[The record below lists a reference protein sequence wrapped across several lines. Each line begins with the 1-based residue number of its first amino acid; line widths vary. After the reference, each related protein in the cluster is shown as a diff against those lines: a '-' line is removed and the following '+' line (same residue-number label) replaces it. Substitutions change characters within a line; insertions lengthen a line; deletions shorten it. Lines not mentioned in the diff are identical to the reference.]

1 MCTQEPIFW
10 CLGNMDGDFPGS
22 GLFTSACP
30 EAVSHLEIYSITAC
44 VSMFLYWLL
53 IMNLSIFSM
62 QISAFVL
69 VCGQVMGELLLFLTS
84 LAFLILAFA
93 TSVSAISHQ
102 LPDFAGID
110 AAALSLLAISL
121 GLFPSEKFLELKE
134 SVWVTLLVVVF
145 VIIVVAFLLNLL
157 VAQLNQAYASVYLDM
172 QGYARLNRA
181 EVIVTTLEGV
191 RLSSWKRFLQSL
203 RLDRPLEFNEGD
215 VGLAGGIQILE
226 PANAAC
232 PGPLTGEPS
241 PLLMVHG
248 GCANPTTVD
257 SVRRFGGSTALSQP
271 WPEEEEAAEED
282 RFARLEK
289 LIAKTAAG
297 SPTQVPPPVRHL
309 RWPPQ
314 GTADTTAGAAQ

>member
-10 CLGNMDGDFPGS
+10 CMGNMDGDFPGS

-30 EAVSHLEIYSITAC
+30 EAVSHLEIYSITAG

-134 SVWVTLLVVVF
+134 SVWVTLLVVLF

-181 EVIVTTLEGV
+181 EVIVQAAQLGV
-191 RLSSWKRFLQSL
+191 SAPMTRISL
-203 RLDRPLEFNEGD
+203 PFCEL
-215 VGLAGGIQILE
+215 GIR
-226 PANAAC
+226 A
-232 PGPLTGEPS
+232 
-241 PLLMVHG
+241 
-248 GCANPTTVD
+248 
-257 SVRRFGGSTALSQP
+257 
-271 WPEEEEAAEED
+271 
-282 RFARLEK
+282 
-289 LIAKTAAG
+289 
-297 SPTQVPPPVRHL
+297 
-309 RWPPQ
+309 PQ
-314 GTADTTAGAAQ
+314 GASRLLIPFVLL